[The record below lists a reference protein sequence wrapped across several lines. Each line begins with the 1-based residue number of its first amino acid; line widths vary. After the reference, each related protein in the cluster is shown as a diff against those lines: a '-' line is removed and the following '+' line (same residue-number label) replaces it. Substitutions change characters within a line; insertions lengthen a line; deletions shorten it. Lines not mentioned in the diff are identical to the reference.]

1 MAYIRSHRG
10 KFQALV
16 RIKGHP
22 FIAKSFSQRK
32 DVKRWSTETELKM
45 RREDAGIA
53 KVKYPLFRE
62 IAFKNVWLG
71 KYSLRCTE
79 WQEAM
84 DAEHQDRRAQKNVMS
99 NV

>member
-32 DVKRWSTETELKM
+32 DAKRWSVESVPESV
-45 RREDAGIA
+45 G
-53 KVKYPLFRE
+53 V
-62 IAFKNVWLG
+62 FK
-71 KYSLRCTE
+71 
-79 WQEAM
+79 
-84 DAEHQDRRAQKNVMS
+84 S
-99 NV
+99 NSHLE